1 MSIALWGLVGF
12 AVLVVVHVSLD
23 SFLLKGSV
31 GNAWTVGPRDTP
43 PEPGRV
49 AGRAHRALWNLLE
62 TAPAFLA
69 VAIVAAVTTRGGLWV
84 TWGVGLYLV
93 GRTLYLPAYLAG
105 WPWVRTVI
113 WQVSMVGIVAMLI
126 GVVTG

>member
-1 MSIALWGLVGF
+1 MSIALWGLIGL
-12 AVLVVVHVSLD
+12 AALILVHVSLD

-43 PEPGRV
+43 PESGRV

-69 VAIVAAVTTRGGLWV
+69 LALVAEMSGRGGLWV
-84 TWGVGLYLV
+84 TWGIALYLA
-93 GRTLYLPAYLAG
+93 GRVAYLPAYLTG